1 MNDKIKELLEKAG
14 FGLWTDEDWN
24 PGDIVDWSARYDDEM
39 NRFVQ
44 LLVDECV
51 SIASDETDPIRMA
64 EKIKAQ
70 FLTS

>member
-14 FGLWTDEDWN
+14 FGLWADEDWN

-51 SIASDETDPIRMA
+51 SIASEETDPIRMA
-64 EKIKAQ
+64 EKIKAR
-70 FLTS
+70 FLAS